1 MRPSTTPSTLKH
13 LGRFRAQVLDTG
25 RGLVASQFVLHGM
38 HTGPYFHGSPPT
50 GRTVAYP
57 IALFTQIEGDKVRSE
72 HVYFDRQTA
81 AELPGLK
88 AK

>member
-13 LGRFRAQVLDTG
+13 LGRFSAQVLDTG
-25 RGLVASQFVLHGM
+25 GGLVASQFVLHGM

-57 IALFTQIEGDKVRSE
+57 IALFTQTEGDKIRSE
-72 HVYFDRQTA
+72 RVYFDRQA
-81 AELPGLK
+81 PAEQLGLK